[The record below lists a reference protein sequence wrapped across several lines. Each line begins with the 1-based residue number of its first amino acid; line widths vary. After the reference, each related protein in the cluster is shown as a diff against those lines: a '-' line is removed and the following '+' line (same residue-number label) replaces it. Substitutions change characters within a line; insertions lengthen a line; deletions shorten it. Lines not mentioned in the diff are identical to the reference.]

1 MSQKLTI
8 LFDLDGT
15 LVNTAPDLMNAHNYV
30 MRKYG
35 YDEKELS
42 AIKKL
47 AGRGSKVMLTKSMH
61 EMAELSGKIKK
72 TDDVVEE
79 MTKEFIDYYSKNI
92 NNESTLKNG
101 LLNFLSWCKKNS
113 ISMAVCTNKQEH
125 LSIDLLKKIKIYHFF
140 DYVAGGN
147 TFNHNKPDPKHLT
160 DTIEIIGTKGN
171 IKYDRIS
178 GNFSSTRP
186 RFRSQA
192 RLHRRCHP
200 PDGRYRWGRYRTPTA
215 RRFPTWLRRP
225 FVRRRTRRPSRALD
239 RSRLPH
245 ETVVLCRDCTCR

>member
-15 LVNTAPDLMNAHNYV
+15 LVNTAPDLMNAHNFV
-30 MRKYG
+30 MKKYG
-35 YDEKELS
+35 YDERELS

-61 EMAELSGKIKK
+61 EVAELTGKIKK
-72 TDDVVEE
+72 TDDVVEK

-92 NNESTLKNG
+92 VKESTLKNG

-147 TFNHNKPDPKHLT
+147 TFNYNKPNPKHLT
-160 DTIEIIGTKGN
+160 DTLEIIGGN
-171 IKYDRIS
+171 IKKTIMVGDSETDS
-178 GNFSSTRP
+178 GAAQAANIPFILIEGGYTEKNVNQIYHDHLVKNFIGIEKIIKKY
-186 RFRSQA
+186 
-192 RLHRRCHP
+192 LN
-200 PDGRYRWGRYRTPTA
+200 D
-215 RRFPTWLRRP
+215 
-225 FVRRRTRRPSRALD
+225 
-239 RSRLPH
+239 
-245 ETVVLCRDCTCR
+245 